1 MSPWLAWALVG
12 LGLGV
17 VVVRRRSSAIIL
29 VTLQSLALATGALWL
44 ARDRTGAFVLA
55 SVILLAKALVV
66 GIALAW
72 SLRRTRETGPVRDG
86 LPAPMRLVVA
96 LAVAL
101 AAAGLVPS
109 FGLDDR
115 VGDATV
121 VLVFIGAAI
130 VLLRRATI
138 HQAIGLL
145 VAENGV
151 SIAAVSARDGLPL
164 VIELGFVFDVLVL
177 IAVLLVV
184 HEKIFGEFG
193 VGDTRLLRHL
203 RDER

>member
-1 MSPWLAWALVG
+1 MSPWLAWVLVG
-12 LGLGV
+12 MGLGV
-17 VVVRRRSSAIIL
+17 VVVRRRSSTIIL
-29 VTLQSLALATGALWL
+29 VTVQSLALAAGALWL
-44 ARDRTGAFVLA
+44 ARDRTGGFVLA
-55 SVILLAKALVV
+55 AVILLVKALVV
-66 GIALAW
+66 GIALGW

-101 AAAGLVPS
+101 ATAGLVPS
-109 FGLDDR
+109 FGLDAR
-115 VGDATV
+115 VSDATV

>member
-1 MSPWLAWALVG
+1 MSPWLAGALVG

-17 VVVRRRSSAIIL
+17 VVVRRRSSAISL

-55 SVILLAKALVV
+55 AVILLAKALVV

-109 FGLDDR
+109 FGLDGR

-203 RDER
+203 RNER

>member
-1 MSPWLAWALVG
+1 VSPWLAWALVG

-29 VTLQSLALATGALWL
+29 VTMQSLALATGALWL
-44 ARDRTGAFVLA
+44 ARDRTGVFVLA
-55 SVILLAKALVV
+55 AVILLAKAMVV

-101 AAAGLVPS
+101 ATAGLVPS

-151 SIAAVSARDGLPL
+151 SIAAVSAHDGLPL
-164 VIELGFVFDVLVL
+164 VIEVGFVFDVLVL

>member
-44 ARDRTGAFVLA
+44 ARDRTGVFALA
-55 SVILLAKALVV
+55 AVILLAKAMVV

-101 AAAGLVPS
+101 ATAGLVPS

-151 SIAAVSARDGLPL
+151 SIAAVSAHDGLPL
-164 VIELGFVFDVLVL
+164 VIEVGFVFDVLVL

>member
-17 VVVRRRSSAIIL
+17 VVVRRRSSAISL

>member
-109 FGLDDR
+109 FGLDGR

-203 RDER
+203 RNER